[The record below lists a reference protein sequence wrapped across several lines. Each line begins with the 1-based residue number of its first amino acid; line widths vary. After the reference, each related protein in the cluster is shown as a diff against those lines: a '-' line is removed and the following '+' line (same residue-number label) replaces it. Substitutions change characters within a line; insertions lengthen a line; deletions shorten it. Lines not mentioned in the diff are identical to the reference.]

1 MIDPK
6 LLNKFIKVCE
16 RAAFGASKFKGKNDK
31 VAADKAAVDE
41 MRSELNKIDIRGKVV
56 IGEGEMDEAPMLYIG
71 EKVGTGKGENL
82 EIAVDPLEG
91 TNFAAKNL
99 PNAISVMAVAK
110 KGCLLSAPDTYMEK
124 IAIGSGYP
132 DNIIDLDNTVEKN
145 IELIAKAKGTKP
157 ENLTACLLKRSRHD
171 KIISSLMALKVK
183 IKFIDDGD
191 VTGVISTVD
200 INSPIDIYLGI
211 GGGPEGILAA
221 AALHCLG
228 GQMQTRL
235 VLNTDDEVNRAKTL
249 GITNF
254 KKKYTISEMVKGD
267 VIFCATGVTD
277 GDILNG
283 IIDKGNSFEAN
294 SFVLHK
300 NQKISKKIKNI
311 LKK

>member
-31 VAADKAAVDE
+31 IAADKAAVDE
-41 MRSELNKIDIRGKVV
+41 MRSELNKIDFTGEVV

-82 EIAVDPLEG
+82 DIAVDPLEG

-99 PNAISVMAVAK
+99 PNAISVMAVAE

-124 IAIGSGYP
+124 IAIGPGYP
-132 DNIIDLDNTVEKN
+132 NNIIDLDNTVEKN
-145 IELIAKAKGTKP
+145 IKLIAKAKGTKA
-157 ENLTACLLKRSRHD
+157 ENLTACILKRSRHD

-191 VTGVISTVD
+191 VTGVISTAD

-211 GGGPEGILAA
+211 GGGPEGVLAA

-235 VLNTDDEVNRAKTL
+235 VLNTDDEVNRAKNL
-249 GITNF
+249 GITDF
-254 KKKYTISEMVKGD
+254 KKKYTISDMVKGD

-283 IIDKGNSFEAN
+283 IIDKDNSFEAN